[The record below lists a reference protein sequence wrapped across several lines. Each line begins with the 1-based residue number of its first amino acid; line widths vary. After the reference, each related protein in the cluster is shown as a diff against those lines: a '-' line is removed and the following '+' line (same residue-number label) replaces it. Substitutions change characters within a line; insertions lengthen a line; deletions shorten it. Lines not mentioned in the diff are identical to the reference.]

1 MNRNRPLR
9 PTRQSAHSQRRG
21 ITLLEVILATA
32 IFLGALTAILQ
43 LMRLGHDSRVS
54 ARLDAEAALLCES
67 KMGEYVSGMSDLTS
81 ASQANFDDDTLNEWV
96 YSTTI
101 DDGGGE
107 SLLLVTVL
115 VEHMMLDESVNSYF
129 QLTRLMRDP
138 QLFLDAALAADDL
151 GE

>member
-1 MNRNRPLR
+1 MHRRRPNRPR
-9 PTRQSAHSQRRG
+9 NKRGG

-32 IFLGALTAILQ
+32 IFMAALTAILQ

-54 ARLDAEAALLCES
+54 AKLDAQAALLCES
-67 KMGEYVSGMSDLTS
+67 KMGEYVSGMAELS
-81 ASQANFDDDTLNEWV
+81 AVSQATFDDDANSEWA

-115 VEHMMLDESVNSYF
+115 VEHMTLDESVNSYF

-138 QLFLDAALAADDL
+138 QLFLDAALAIEDS

>member
-1 MNRNRPLR
+1 MHRCRPTPLR
-9 PTRQSAHSQRRG
+9 SLRNHRTG

-54 ARLDAEAALLCES
+54 ARLDAQATLLCES
-67 KMGEYVSGMSDLTS
+67 KMGEYVSGMIELTAVS
-81 ASQANFDDDTLNEWV
+81 EAAFEDDASEEWT

-107 SLLLVTVL
+107 SLLMVTVL
-115 VEHMMLDESVNSYF
+115 VEHRMMDESVNSYF

-138 QLFLDAALAADDL
+138 QLFLDAALELVDT
-151 GE
+151 EE

>member
-1 MNRNRPLR
+1 MNRIRPI
-9 PTRQSAHSQRRG
+9 RRFNKRSG

-32 IFLGALTAILQ
+32 IFLGSLTAILQ

-54 ARLDAEAALLCES
+54 AKLDAEAALRCES
-67 KMGEYVSGMSDLTS
+67 KMGEYVSGMSAVAATS
-81 ASQANFDDDTLNEWV
+81 QTPLDDDINSEWT

-115 VEHMMLDESVNSYF
+115 VEHTTIDERVNAYF

-138 QLFLDAALAADDL
+138 QLFLDAALAADMED
-151 GE
+151 E